1 MSSDNIGLV
10 NVPIS
15 LSIENDF
22 EVDENGVLQLLTLI
36 SHNNDLHDEE
46 FAEYRQGFDDLIDG
60 VIEFYQTDSYNLGA
74 GQLHMMANEFARYV
88 DRLREVAGHLEG
100 RIEPDDLLE
109 MDNDDIPEG
118 YPV

>member
-1 MSSDNIGLV
+1 MNSENFGVVS
-10 NVPIS
+10 VPIS

-22 EVDENGVLQLLTLI
+22 EVDAKGVLQLLTLI
-36 SHNNDLHDEE
+36 SHNNDLDDDEFVE
-46 FAEYRQGFDDLIDG
+46 HRQGFDDIVDG
-60 VIEFYQTDSYNLGA
+60 VIEFYQTDSSNLGA
-74 GQLHMMANEFARYV
+74 GQLHMMANQFARYV

-109 MDNDDIPEG
+109 MDEDDVPEG

>member
-1 MSSDNIGLV
+1 MSSETFGVV

-22 EVDENGVLQLLTLI
+22 EVDENGILQILTLL
-36 SHNNDLHDEE
+36 SHNNDLDDDE
-46 FAEYRQGFDDLIDG
+46 FIEYRQGFDDLVDG
-60 VIEFYQTDSYNLGA
+60 VIEFYQTDSSNFGA

-109 MDNDDIPEG
+109 MNNDDIPDG

>member
-1 MSSDNIGLV
+1 MSSDNFGVV

-22 EVDENGVLQLLTLI
+22 EVDAKGVLQILTLL
-36 SHNNDLHDEE
+36 SHNNDLHDDE
-46 FAEYRQGFDDLIDG
+46 FIEYRQGFDDLVDS
-60 VIEFYQTDSYNLGA
+60 VIEFYQTDSSNLGA

-109 MDNDDIPEG
+109 IDNDDIPEG